1 MRQTGKN
8 VSPFSNE
15 ARNTYVVEHMTE
27 SLLKHLRQKPISEI
41 SISEICDDA
50 GVGRASFY
58 RNFDSKEDIVRKYL
72 HSQLSLWRK
81 QYDSLGKD
89 SNSEMYGSL
98 FGYLKDNAE
107 FYQLLGKRNLLY
119 MLSEILIDIYGAK
132 TEDENMWAYTK
143 SFIAYGTYGWIQE
156 WISRG
161 MQESAETMTTL
172 LSQNGMK

>member
-1 MRQTGKN
+1 
-8 VSPFSNE
+8 
-15 ARNTYVVEHMTE
+15 
-27 SLLKHLRQKPISEI
+27 
-41 SISEICDDA
+41 
-50 GVGRASFY
+50 
-58 RNFDSKEDIVRKYL
+58 
-72 HSQLSLWRK
+72 
-81 QYDSLGKD
+81 
-89 SNSEMYGSL
+89 
-98 FGYLKDNAE
+98 
-107 FYQLLGKRNLLY
+107 